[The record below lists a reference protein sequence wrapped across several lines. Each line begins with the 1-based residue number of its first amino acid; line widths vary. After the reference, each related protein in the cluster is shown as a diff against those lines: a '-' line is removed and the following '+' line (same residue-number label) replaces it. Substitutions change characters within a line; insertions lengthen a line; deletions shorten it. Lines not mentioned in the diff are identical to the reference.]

1 MYLSSLATLSTWI
14 SFNRQLVHV
23 QCSFGCTYCTL
34 GPKFMRCTKNTF
46 KETVWELQG
55 TDCWGE
61 KPGMWEGREA
71 DGHLHS
77 EHTETD
83 RKAGL
88 EKCSNSL
95 YKWHPERLVSQR
107 TTLIPQ
113 LGLGG
118 ETPTYTV
125 NGKVSFEKWGPHRD
139 LIHWLTP
146 GRGAFS
152 PGRLCDLDWDYTLVW
167 ILSFSPLPRFYTDKE
182 SRVCALKQIP
192 FHFHHGMK

>member
-1 MYLSSLATLSTWI
+1 MSNVVLG
-14 SFNRQLVHV
+14 VHTV
-23 QCSFGCTYCTL
+23 HWGQNSWDALKIHLRKLCGNCREQTAGERNQGCE
-34 GPKFMRCTKNTF
+34 R
-46 KETVWELQG
+46 
-55 TDCWGE
+55 
-61 KPGMWEGREA
+61 GREA

-125 NGKVSFEKWGPHRD
+125 NGKVTFEKWGLHRD